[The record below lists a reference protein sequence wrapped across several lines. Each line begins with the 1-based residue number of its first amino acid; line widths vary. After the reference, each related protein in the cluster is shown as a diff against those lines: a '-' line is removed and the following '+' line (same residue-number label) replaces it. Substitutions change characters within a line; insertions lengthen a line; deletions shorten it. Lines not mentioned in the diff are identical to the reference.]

1 MSVLFS
7 GLSGSLVLCSGAAD
21 IVELGDPVPIR

>member
-7 GLSGSLVLCSGAAD
+7 GLSGSLMLHSGATD
-21 IVELGDPVPIR
+21 IVELGDPFPIH